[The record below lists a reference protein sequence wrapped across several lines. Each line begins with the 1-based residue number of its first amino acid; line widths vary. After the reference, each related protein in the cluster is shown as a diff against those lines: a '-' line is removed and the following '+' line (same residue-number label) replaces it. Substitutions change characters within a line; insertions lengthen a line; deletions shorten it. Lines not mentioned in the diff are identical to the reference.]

1 MKTEK
6 VEYTPKD
13 MGIEGNVIRGVTLTK
28 PANGSNILTTIPDTL
43 KAAGT
48 GAAHVVDNTGL
59 IWDAFTGGA
68 EDWDDYLDVLDN
80 DLTNL
85 DEAVADANRAFWQNR
100 WNNIKNMWDDTTE
113 VSIGAMIQTVA
124 PYTNGA
130 KFFDGFTDRLRELIS
145 MVSGTSDVREVEGYD
160 ENGNPVKVKE
170 ESWGSLLS
178 NFADEYATELLTSNK
193 VTTAASELSMVQ
205 GFATTLKSYGQFI
218 SDVQQVLKNIEPLIP
233 YAELVWAWAS
243 SLMTGGSSVAVAANK
258 TVTQSEKALMDILA
272 YALHDI
278 KKMVFDWKIKLPTL
292 LVQSVNIMT
301 VKDAAAKFK
310 TGNAFLDEILSDDYY
325 DTVNNS
331 LVWKEAV
338 QLTSAEA
345 GLLDPTDFVLSASYV
360 KNELASNAMSNI
372 LTKAYNNAKVSEKT
386 YEDTVAWIEE
396 KWAKLVGEEPSVTNK
411 LNVTEEDII
420 TISGYLIED

>member
-1 MKTEK
+1 MSGHSK
-6 VEYTPKD
+6 
-13 MGIEGNVIRGVTLTK
+13 
-28 PANGSNILTTIPDTL
+28 
-43 KAAGT
+43 
-48 GAAHVVDNTGL
+48 
-59 IWDAFTGGA
+59 
-68 EDWDDYLDVLDN
+68 
-80 DLTNL
+80 
-85 DEAVADANRAFWQNR
+85 

-113 VSIGAMIQTVA
+113 VTIGAMVQTIA

-130 KFFDGFTDRLRELIS
+130 KFFDGFTDRLRDLIS
-145 MVSGTSDVREVEGYD
+145 TLSGTSDVREKEVYDSEG
-160 ENGNPVKVKE
+160 NLTKTKE
-170 ESWGSLLS
+170 ESWGSLLA

-218 SDVQQVLKNIEPLIP
+218 SDVQQVLKNIEPVIP

-292 LVQSVNIMT
+292 LVQSINIMT

-310 TGNAFLDEILSDDYY
+310 TGNAFLDQILSDDYY

-331 LVWKEAV
+331 LVWKDIV
-338 QLTSAEA
+338 QLTSASV
-345 GLLDPTDFVLSASYV
+345 GLLDPTKVVLSADYV
-360 KNELASNAMSNI
+360 KNELASNAMSTI

-386 YEDTVAWIEE
+386 YEDTIAWIEE
-396 KWAKLVGEEPSVTNK
+396 KWAQLTGEDPSANNK
-411 LNVTEEDII
+411 LNMTEEDIV

>member
-6 VEYTPKD
+6 IEYTPKD
-13 MGIEGNVIRGVTLTK
+13 MGIEGTVVRGVTLTK
-28 PANGSNILTTIPDTL
+28 PAGGSNILTSIPDAL
-43 KAAGT
+43 KATGT
-48 GAAHVVDNTGL
+48 GAAHVVDNAGL
-59 IWDAFTGGA
+59 IWDAFTNGA
-68 EDWDDYLDVLDN
+68 EDWSGYWESVDDE
-80 DLTNL
+80 LTNL
-85 DEAVADANRAFWQNR
+85 DEAVADANRAFWQNK

-113 VSIGAMIQTVA
+113 VTIGAMVQTIA

-130 KFFDGFTDRLRELIS
+130 KFFDGFTDRLRDLIS
-145 MVSGTSDVREVEGYD
+145 MLSGTSDVREKEVYDSEG
-160 ENGNPVKVKE
+160 NLTKTKE
-170 ESWGSLLS
+170 ESWGSLLA

-218 SDVQQVLKNIEPLIP
+218 SDVQQVLKNIEPVIP
-233 YAELVWAWAS
+233 YAELVWAWAC
-243 SLMTGGSSVAVAANK
+243 SLFTGGSSVAVAANK

-292 LVQSVNIMT
+292 LVQSINIMT

-310 TGNAFLDEILSDDYY
+310 TGNAFLDQILSDDYY

-331 LVWKEAV
+331 LVWKDIV
-338 QLTSAEA
+338 QLTSASV
-345 GLLDPTDFVLSASYV
+345 GLLDPTKVVLSADYV
-360 KNELASNAMSNI
+360 KNELASNAMSTI

-386 YEDTVAWIEE
+386 YEDTIAWIEE
-396 KWAKLVGEEPSVTNK
+396 KWAQLTGEDPSANNK
-411 LNVTEEDII
+411 LNMTEEDIV